1 MTTAQELD
9 RSITV
14 ERSIEVPN
22 ELNEP
27 VEMWMTLIVAK
38 ARRRDASDGEKVGA
52 GQIGSSL
59 MSRFVVRSSERTRDV
74 RPTDRIQHDGRLWN
88 IQGIKEADEGRR
100 RFLEITAITDAD

>member
-9 RSITV
+9 RFITI
-14 ERSIEVPN
+14 ERSMEVPN

-27 VEMWMTLIVAK
+27 VETWMTLIVVR

-59 MSRFVVRSSERTRDV
+59 MSRFVIRSSERTRDV
-74 RPTDRIQHDGRLWN
+74 RPTDRIQHDSRLWN
-88 IQGIKEADEGRR
+88 IQGIKEADDGRR